1 MRTRKYSA
9 SGNIL
14 MIVEFLK
21 ESKWKQFVIKE
32 AKKDKDLDGV
42 IFLERYQ
49 SDVNLEMETKWTYYN
64 RDGSC
69 VPFCG
74 NGVRCIG
81 KYLSENYKELTGQLI
96 NPNKLKSTYKTDE
109 KDQIFFDS
117 PKPIYIDSKTQVNKI
132 INLTKEFEFLKIED
146 VAMIAVGVPH
156 IVILCDC
163 NIFEIDSCIIE
174 YLARSI
180 HATISSNFNINFVNV
195 NDKENFQ
202 IRTYERGVNAETG
215 SCGSGSLA
223 SFYYLL
229 VKKNKINEDYEFTT

>member
-1 MRTRKYSA
+1 MGK
-9 SGNIL
+9 
-14 MIVEFLK
+14 
-21 ESKWKQFVIKE
+21 
-32 AKKDKDLDGV
+32 LDGV
-42 IFLERYQ
+42 IFLERYENEIT
-49 SDVNLEMETKWTYYN
+49 SEMETKWTYYN

-81 KYLSENYKELTGQLI
+81 KYLSENYKELSGQLI
-96 NPNKLKSTYKTDE
+96 NPNKLKSTYKTHE
-109 KDQIFFDS
+109 KNEIFFDS
-117 PKPIYIDSKTQVNKI
+117 PKPIYIDSKTQVAKI
-132 INLTKEFEFLKIED
+132 FELTKQFEFLNIKDIG
-146 VAMIAVGVPH
+146 MIAVGVPH

-174 YLARSI
+174 YLSGAI
-180 HATISSNFNINFVNV
+180 HSTISSNFNINFVNV
-195 NDKENFQ
+195 IDKENFR

-229 VKKNKINEDYEFTT
+229 VKKNEIKEECLVHYLNDGTMKLYRTNDSPNPKYHLGGRVELLQTE